1 LIRFIILLIGRIAD
15 TLLYCVVFT
24 TPRRSMSGQQNK
36 ESENDTDDRQ
46 MEYLQRLRT
55 EATEHKGGYPSLR
68 RYLEDD
74 DQSRLFMSEPSL
86 STEGDRTGDS
96 IHMSNL
102 FSPHESSEEES
113 ITIPKA
119 SSPPPPSV
127 QHLASMSSPG
137 NTSISSRESP
147 HFHNKVH
154 MQFMQD
160 KRSRLKIESTPYG
173 PVLMSRPNPIMPD
186 LSHRPQPSDNKKE
199 YSDQLAPSSRST
211 SSVSL
216 GQQMRAAEF
225 LRDLKIQSIGA
236 LEDAGLNDYDSEPV
250 TAPDRSEIDAVIR
263 RQENIGDDTA
273 DDTIVMTL
281 SDSDNDKDDDFD
293 PLDWEQQNSAD
304 DEQTFERPRRMRRL
318 LLNSSKVA
326 ASKTS
331 PGHRRSRSGDGA
343 AATLM
348 TGGLDWKGMQEDK
361 LHIPQSLDDDEE
373 EDKGVHPLRKAYS
386 FGAPSRTR
394 NKLTRG
400 LPGQPPSDGSP
411 VFLMGTSATGAGQS
425 PRKARKPP
433 RQRRGI
439 SDRFDQQA
447 ASTSRSISAPR
458 GQQFSSISTVAPM
471 EIHQLQNRSQ
481 RLIPSTGNNS
491 ARFPVPFTSP
501 MGVEN
506 GTFSHRMNASM
517 SGSHASDS
525 SNDSVSQI
533 QQLDMIG
540 DLSRSLPAFV
550 GRHDFGGRYTRQFS
564 DSSGSFDTM
573 PSPGSTFSWISHA
586 RPSRPKSKQM
596 SLEQELTEAKMPQMK
611 GVHFHGNVQ
620 NEGDYSFCDG
630 EDDGYYSQHDDNDN
644 DAHEEGYTPINQMHA
659 SFRDADR
666 LGPAEKNIEGFR
678 VKTQRVDFAKAGNI
692 PPSNGKPLPRK
703 SPSGGKTIIDSDDKK
718 FPTFACPR
726 CGTVQ
731 RSFFTASTAP
741 TQFEGPSSYLAL
753 YFAFYVVASLYIFG
767 LEEGWKGL
775 DCVYFAVI
783 TLTTTGLGDLVPT
796 SDTAKIIC
804 SIFIYFGVA
813 CIGLLLGTYLA
824 GMLDEKSYKEAMQ
837 SRVEN
842 CVECS
847 QVKGARKLR
856 TKRAVTP
863 RGHPEALAV
872 KFNAN
877 GIMSERHTCATDAH
891 ENMTQSA
898 GEQTQK
904 RRKHRHENSNQLGD
918 TGSRDS
924 EYFNSPA
931 SMQSLSSLPEASPT
945 RETVPVR
952 SPISGVNGFD
962 VFAGEAP
969 SPIHPTA
976 DPSSKSIGSP
986 MTTQILGRQRRTRHQ
1001 SFDVTNNSSFFS
1013 PPTKGWQ
1020 ADDDIF
1026 DSVPQGPIPENSA
1039 FHASF
1044 ARSSPS
1050 VWNDD
1055 LHDHATAPHDDDS
1068 ILSIDSER
1076 SEIDKSDSRI
1086 KTAKYVFLTLKQALM
1101 NSIVIIFVG
1110 GIGFV
1115 FIEKMTMVDSF
1126 YFTTALLTTVG
1137 YGDIA
1142 PVTDGGKLFATVYVL
1157 VAGTVLLNNMSL
1169 ISMIPLE
1176 LRRRRIEKAVLT
1188 QFGDQLDD
1196 AALEELATGPLI
1208 HRLNLSA
1215 NNANGLNECT
1225 REMFSLAMLVRLG
1238 KVTERDVRHTF
1249 AAFKRLDVD
1258 SEGVLNSK
1266 TIISGKIKKH
1276 RSMKDL
1282 REGLSR
1288 SRSIS
1293 PPPPLPSKPSTF
1305 YWFGKRGSLHEGD
1318 SRAFRFSND
1327 RHASSGEE
1335 LNQGEKA
1342 ALLSGQNMNGHT
1354 FTWGTFA
1361 PQNHDEEK
1369 GLEF

>member
-1 LIRFIILLIGRIAD
+1 
-15 TLLYCVVFT
+15 
-24 TPRRSMSGQQNK
+24 MSDQQK
-36 ESENDTDDRQ
+36 QEPEGEKDDRQ
-46 MEYLQRLRT
+46 MAYLQRLQIEGT
-55 EATEHKGGYPSLR
+55 ESKGEHPSLR

-74 DQSRLFMSEPSL
+74 DHSRLFMSEPSL
-86 STEGDRTGDS
+86 STDGDRTGDS
-96 IHMSNL
+96 IHLSNL
-102 FSPHESSEEES
+102 FAPQESSEEES

-127 QHLASMSSPG
+127 QQLASISSPG

-147 HFHNKVH
+147 HLNNRVH

-186 LSHRPQPSDNKKE
+186 LSHRQQASDNKKE

-216 GQQMRAAEF
+216 GQQLRAAEF
-225 LRDLKIQSIGA
+225 LRDLKMQSIGA
-236 LEDAGLNDYDSEPV
+236 LEEAALNDYDSEPA
-250 TAPDRSEIDAVIR
+250 TAADRCDIDAVIR
-263 RQENIGDDTA
+263 RQDNTGDDA
-273 DDTIVMTL
+273 GDDTIVMTL

-304 DEQTFERPRRMRRL
+304 DEQTFERPRRIRRL
-318 LLNSSKVA
+318 LLNSSKVT

-361 LHIPQSLDDDEE
+361 LHIPQSLDDDDEE
-373 EDKGVHPLRKAYS
+373 EKSLHPLRKAYS

-394 NKLTRG
+394 NKLIRG
-400 LPGQPPSDGSP
+400 MSVQPSSGGSP
-411 VFLMGTSATGAGQS
+411 VFVIGPSVIGAGQS
-425 PRKARKPP
+425 ARKTRKPP
-433 RQRRGI
+433 RQRRGL
-439 SDRFDQQA
+439 SDGFDQRA
-447 ASTSRSISAPR
+447 ASTSRSLSAPH
-458 GQQFSSISTVAPM
+458 GQQFASISTSAPM
-471 EIHQLQNRSQ
+471 EINQRQSRSQ
-481 RLIPSTGNNS
+481 RLLPSTWNDG
-491 ARFPVPFTSP
+491 ARIPIPFTST
-501 MGVEN
+501 MGVDN
-506 GTFSHRMNASM
+506 STVTNRMNASM
-517 SGSHASDS
+517 PGSHASDS
-525 SNDSVSQI
+525 SNDSFSQAQPSAMVS
-533 QQLDMIG
+533 

-573 PSPGSTFSWISHA
+573 PSPGSTFSWISRAH
-586 RPSRPKSKQM
+586 STRPKSNQM
-596 SLEQELTEAKMPQMK
+596 SPEQEPSDAKGPQVK
-611 GVHFHGNVQ
+611 GVHFHGHVR
-620 NEGDYSFCDG
+620 NEGDYSLG
-630 EDDGYYSQHDDNDN
+630 EVEDDGDYNQNDN
-644 DAHEEGYTPINQMHA
+644 GIHKGPYIPSNQMHA

-666 LGPAEKNIEGFR
+666 RGSAEDNMEDGGLR
-678 VKTQRVDFAKAGNI
+678 SKTHRVDHAKAGS
-692 PPSNGKPLPRK
+692 PPRSNGKPLPRK
-703 SPSGGKTIIDSDDKK
+703 SPSGGRTIIEADDKRL
-718 FPTFACPR
+718 PTFACPR

-731 RSFFTASTAP
+731 RSFFTVSTAP

-856 TKRAVTP
+856 KKRAATP
-863 RGHPEALAV
+863 RGRPEAFAV
-872 KFNAN
+872 NFNPN
-877 GIMSERHTCATDAH
+877 GTMSERHTSATDAH
-891 ENMTQSA
+891 EHKSQSA
-898 GEQTQK
+898 LEQTQK
-904 RRKHRHENSNQLGD
+904 RRKHRHEDPNQSGD
-918 TGSRDS
+918 AGSRDS

-931 SMQSLSSLPEASPT
+931 SMQSRSSLSPLPEASQAL
-945 RETVPVR
+945 ETGPLR
-952 SPISGVNGFD
+952 SPMSGFD
-962 VFAGEAP
+962 MFSGETP

-976 DPSSKSIGSP
+976 DSSLKSTGSP

-1001 SFDVTNNSSFFS
+1001 SFDVSNNANFFAT
-1013 PPTKGWQ
+1013 PTSKNWQ
-1020 ADDDIF
+1020 TDNDVF
-1026 DSVPQGPIPENSA
+1026 DTPQQGPILENSA

-1044 ARSSPS
+1044 TRSSPS
-1050 VWNDD
+1050 MWNYELQDQ
-1055 LHDHATAPHDDDS
+1055 ATAPHDDYS
-1068 ILSIDSER
+1068 VLSIDSET
-1076 SEIDKSDSRI
+1076 SEIDTSDSRI

-1101 NSIVIIFVG
+1101 NSIVIIFIG
-1110 GIGFV
+1110 GIGF
-1115 FIEKMTMVDSF
+1115 FYIEKMTMVDSF

-1288 SRSIS
+1288 SGSIS
-1293 PPPPLPSKPSTF
+1293 PPPLTSKPSSF
-1305 YWFGKRGSLHEGD
+1305 YWFGKRGSLHEEDPRMAG
-1318 SRAFRFSND
+1318 FSNGG
-1327 RHASSGEE
+1327 HASSVEEPMQGEE
-1335 LNQGEKA
+1335 SRRRKGA
-1342 ALLSGQNMNGHT
+1342 AILVWLGVLVIYSSGGFN
-1354 FTWGTFA
+1354 
-1361 PQNHDEEK
+1361 DV
-1369 GLEF
+1369 